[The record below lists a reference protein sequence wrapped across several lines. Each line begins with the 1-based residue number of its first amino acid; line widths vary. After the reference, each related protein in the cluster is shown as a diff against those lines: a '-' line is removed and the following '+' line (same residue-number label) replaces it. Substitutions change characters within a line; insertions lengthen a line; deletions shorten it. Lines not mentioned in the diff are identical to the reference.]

1 MGEGAQ
7 ERQEA
12 RMRPVRQARWV
23 SVQKLRA
30 YRKRRINW
38 ALTWVPALGLVV
50 AAVLVAALW
59 RLLPLLP
66 NDNSPSIYQDASASA
81 ERPPPI
87 NITKDQYESALAK
100 WKSHN
105 IEAYEIWSETRAYM
119 GGGRRL
125 RVSNYGED
133 VELIMPWRNDT
144 PTAEDLEY
152 YKEYSVEG
160 MFKTVE
166 AMLDKEFIMESGT
179 MSASGCFYMA
189 YTVEFDQQLGYPSR
203 LAGVPVTCPHAMVNH
218 ADFDTKVTTFKI
230 LKQGAPTPASR

>member
-1 MGEGAQ
+1 M
-7 ERQEA
+7 RQ
-12 RMRPVRQARWV
+12 VRRV

-30 YRKRRINW
+30 YNRRRVNW
-38 ALTWVPALGLVV
+38 ALTWVPALGLVMV
-50 AAVLVAALW
+50 GFLVAALW
-59 RLLPLLP
+59 MLLPPLMYGT
-66 NDNSPSIYQDASASA
+66 SPSIYQDGSASA
-81 ERPPPI
+81 ERPPTI
-87 NITKDQYESALAK
+87 NITKEQYESALAK

-125 RVSNYGED
+125 RVSNYGKD

-160 MFKTVE
+160 MFETVE
-166 AMLDKEFIMESGT
+166 AMLNEEFIMESGT

-203 LAGVPVTCPHAMVNH
+203 LAGVPVTCPDAWVSH

-230 LKQGAPTPASR
+230 LKQGAPTPARR